1 MSYIFFWTVRG
12 VRAENFKELL
22 DASQAESSPIVFL
35 EVVPGEKAYFVVN
48 GVNTTYRYTL
58 SRAYQDRLAA
68 SGEKEY

>member
-1 MSYIFFWTVRG
+1 MRG

-22 DASQAESSPIVFL
+22 DASRRESSPIVFL
-35 EVVPGEKAYFVVN
+35 EVVPGEGFTSSVN